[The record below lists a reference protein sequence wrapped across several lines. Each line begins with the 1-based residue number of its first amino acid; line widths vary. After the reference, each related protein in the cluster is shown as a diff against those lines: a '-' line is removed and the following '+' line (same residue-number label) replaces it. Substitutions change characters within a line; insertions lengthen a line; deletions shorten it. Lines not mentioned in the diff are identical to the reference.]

1 MCSYVCAS
9 VVTEITRPNW
19 RQAPEAARAA
29 AQRIRVDSHSLR
41 YKTPPQRVNRI
52 KGRKIEEGNI
62 GIAVAPGLSPPG
74 RRYGSI

>member
-9 VVTEITRPNW
+9 VVTEITRSNW
-19 RQAPEAARAA
+19 RQAPEGAAV
-29 AQRIRVDSHSLR
+29 QRIKVDFHSLR
-41 YKTPPQRVNRI
+41 YKTPPQRLNRI
-52 KGRKIEEGNI
+52 KGRELEEGKI

>member
-1 MCSYVCAS
+1 MQLCLRIRGHRDNS
-9 VVTEITRPNW
+9 VKR

-29 AQRIRVDSHSLR
+29 AQRIRVDAHSLR

-52 KGRKIEEGNI
+52 KGREIEEGKI